1 MTGNCESCKHAE
13 TCKMAIGHMFG
24 FCRTEYEPSD
34 ERLEELWSEFG
45 DVPMDPETEFMEAP
59 FLGFPAG
66 THREEIWR
74 WFDERY
80 TGGVYSLLYPS
91 VNSAMRV

>member
-34 ERLEELWSEFG
+34 ERLEEL
-45 DVPMDPETEFMEAP
+45 
-59 FLGFPAG
+59 
-66 THREEIWR
+66 
-74 WFDERY
+74 
-80 TGGVYSLLYPS
+80 
-91 VNSAMRV
+91 